1 MLPTNVGQTSR
12 PLNTRIKEHKK
23 SRISV
28 LVNHKLSNH
37 DFDNVEILD
46 EEPFLG
52 KRLMSEMIHI
62 KRQRNALNLQ
72 SDTLKLSDACLPI
85 IDTFSKI

>member
-1 MLPTNVGQTSR
+1 
-12 PLNTRIKEHKK
+12 
-23 SRISV
+23 
-28 LVNHKLSNH
+28 
-37 DFDNVEILD
+37 LD

-62 KRQRNALNLQ
+62 KRQKNALNLQ